1 MRYDIHCNRAAGQV
15 SRRAEAEVEES
26 ESIRKDSPAA
36 AGDIAGQDSH
46 RRRRRRTV
54 GGDASV

>member
-15 SRRAEAEVEES
+15 SRRAGAVEES

-36 AGDIAGQDSH
+36 AGGIAGQDSH
-46 RRRRRRTV
+46 RRRRRRTAV
-54 GGDASV
+54 GDASV